1 MAEYFDHGDTQEA
14 YLSLDEAG
22 LGRGSRAHLV
32 VMAAVE
38 LAMEHKPSHRE
49 MTSVLL
55 ADLYGHLLFETHYAK
70 GTLCR
75 HSFIPTSSVASWM
88 NIFDTVI

>member
-32 VMAAVE
+32 VVAAVE

-70 GTLCR
+70 GTTSHR
-75 HSFIPTSSVASWM
+75 HLFPPTTSVTSWM
-88 NIFDTVI
+88 YTI